1 MGAFLV
7 FVDNKTDL
15 GVMALTILAILSGF
29 IFIKHILDNREHG
42 LKLHRDSLK
51 YIIISGVMFAWA
63 LMSKQ
68 TAFIDIAMFGL
79 LLVGLW
85 IDSIIA
91 IGLGIMTVGATGI
104 LKIANAPDMMTPA
117 AGKYVVLIGL
127 IVVVI
132 GIVRMMKN
140 KNKAQGNLSDK
151 KRLFTY
157 ILIWLATL
165 IATML
170 VFK

>member
-1 MGAFLV
+1 
-7 FVDNKTDL
+7 
-15 GVMALTILAILSGF
+15 MA
-29 IFIKHILDNREHG
+29 
-42 LKLHRDSLK
+42 
-51 YIIISGVMFAWA
+51 
-63 LMSKQ
+63 KQ
-68 TAFIDIAMFGL
+68 TAFIDIALFGL

-117 AGKYVVLIGL
+117 AGKYVMLIGL
-127 IVVVI
+127 VVVVL
-132 GIVRMMKN
+132 GIVKMVMGKN
-140 KNKAQGNLSDK
+140 KLQSFWADK
-151 KRLFTY
+151 KRLFSY

-165 IATML
+165 VATVL

>member
-15 GVMALTILAILSGF
+15 GVMALTVLAMLSGF
-29 IFIKHILDNREHG
+29 IFLKHILDTREHG

-51 YIIISGVMFAWA
+51 YIIISGSMFAWA

-68 TAFIDIAMFGL
+68 TAFIDVALFGL

-91 IGLGIMTVGATGI
+91 IGLGIMTVGMTGV
-104 LKIANAPDMMTPA
+104 LKISNAPDMMTPV
-117 AGKYVVLIGL
+117 AGKYIMLIGL
-127 IVVVI
+127 IVI
-132 GIVRMMKN
+132 ILGIVKMVVSKN
-140 KNKAQGNLSDK
+140 KLQSFWADK

-157 ILIWLATL
+157 ILIWIATL
-165 IATML
+165 VATML

>member
-15 GVMALTILAILSGF
+15 GVMTLTILAILSGF

-117 AGKYVVLIGL
+117 AGKYVVLI
-127 IVVVI
+127 
-132 GIVRMMKN
+132 
-140 KNKAQGNLSDK
+140 
-151 KRLFTY
+151 
-157 ILIWLATL
+157 
-165 IATML
+165 
-170 VFK
+170 

>member
-15 GVMALTILAILSGF
+15 GVMALTVLAMLSGF
-29 IFIKHILDNREHG
+29 IFLKHILDNREHG

-51 YIIISGVMFAWA
+51 YIIISGSMFAWA

-68 TAFIDIAMFGL
+68 TAFIDIALFGL
-79 LLVGLW
+79 LLIGLW

-104 LKIANAPDMMTPA
+104 LKIANAPDMMTPEV
-117 AGKYVVLIGL
+117 GKYVMLLGL
-127 IVVVI
+127 IVVVL
-132 GIVRMMKN
+132 GVVKMFMSKN
-140 KNKAQGNLSDK
+140 KVQSFWADK

-165 IATML
+165 VATML